1 MSTVCGTRAELW
13 GECGARDSPCPHA
26 ALSLVTKHLPEG
38 PPERVGL
45 FCMFAWPILYPDLVG
60 LSGITYIY
68 IFFNLYINP
77 IYHYLIETCPKTG
90 LSIFVISNEN
100 LD

>member
-1 MSTVCGTRAELW
+1 
-13 GECGARDSPCPHA
+13 
-26 ALSLVTKHLPEG
+26 
-38 PPERVGL
+38 
-45 FCMFAWPILYPDLVG
+45 MFAWPILYPDLVG